1 MMRRPHARERGA
13 ALVIGLI
20 MLVLISLMLIAA
32 LNVGMTNFRSVS
44 NMQYREEAIAAAN
57 AAIQQR
63 VSSTTLMS
71 PAVTLSHLDID
82 NDGNTD
88 YDVTVTPVCVNAFKV
103 FTAPPSSL
111 SLGPGMSVSP
121 EWSTTWDI
129 TATAT
134 DARTGVSVTV
144 NAGVRVQMGDTDR
157 NTNCPKLAG
166 EPS

>member
-1 MMRRPHARERGA
+1 MTRRSPSRQRGA

-32 LNVGMTNFRSVS
+32 LNIGMTNFRSVG
-44 NMQYREEAIAAAN
+44 NMQYREEALAAAN

-63 VSSTTLMS
+63 VSSTT
-71 PAVTLSHLDID
+71 ALSTAITVSHIDID
-82 NDGNTD
+82 SDGTTD

-111 SLGPGMSVSP
+111 SLGPAMSASP

-129 TATAT
+129 TATST

-144 NAGVRVQMGDTDR
+144 NTGVRVQMGDTLR